1 MAQDDSTKPKVVMA
15 LVNLALDRQPVDV
28 DLVISAFDRALQS
41 NIAEEQKVTFAHR
54 KIEFLEEYG
63 KEILR

>member
-1 MAQDDSTKPKVVMA
+1 MA

-28 DLVISAFDRALQS
+28 DLVLSAFDQALQS
-41 NIAEEQKVTFAHR
+41 NIPEEQKVTFAHR

-63 KEILR
+63 NEVAGYASMSVCN